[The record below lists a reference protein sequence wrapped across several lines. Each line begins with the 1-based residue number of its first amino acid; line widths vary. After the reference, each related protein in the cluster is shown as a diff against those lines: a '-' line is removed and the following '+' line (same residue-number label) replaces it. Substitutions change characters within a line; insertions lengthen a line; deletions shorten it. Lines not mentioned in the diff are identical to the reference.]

1 MTALLAA
8 ALTFTLPL
16 HGATRCVESP
26 ELLRDSLQ
34 WRVSVRQQS
43 AAWIAMRPAMLAD
56 ASVWAAIW
64 PIVRAEAEPRTVA
77 SGTAAP
83 GSRVSA
89 SPSDTASLSKA
100 NGAFSTLT
108 APHWYSATSRNGRGE
123 SCTSNV
129 VGK

>member
-1 MTALLAA
+1 VTLLAA

-16 HGATRCVESP
+16 HGAVGCVESP
-26 ELLRDSLQ
+26 DLLRDSLQ

-56 ASVWAAIW
+56 PSVWAAIW
-64 PIVRAEAEPRTVA
+64 PIVRAEAEPRAVA

-89 SPSDTASLSKA
+89 STPD
-100 NGAFSTLT
+100 TLT
-108 APHWYSATSRNGRGE
+108 APHWYSAASRNGRGE
-123 SCTSNV
+123 SCESNV

>member
-1 MTALLAA
+1 MNLLAA
-8 ALTFTLPL
+8 ALSFTLPWAQAR
-16 HGATRCVESP
+16 GCSAGPDS
-26 ELLRDSLQ
+26 LRDSLQ
-34 WRVSVRQQS
+34 WRVAVRQQS
-43 AAWIAMRPAMLAD
+43 PAWIAMRPAMLAD

-64 PIVRAEAEPRTVA
+64 PIVRAEAEPQVVA

-89 SPSDTASLSKA
+89 TSSD
-100 NGAFSTLT
+100 TLT

-129 VGK
+129 VSK

>member
-1 MTALLAA
+1 MTAPLLAA
-8 ALTFTLPL
+8 ALSFTLPL

-26 ELLRDSLQ
+26 ELLRDSLT

-43 AAWIAMRPAMLAD
+43 PAWIAMRPAMLAD
-56 ASVWAAIW
+56 PSVWAAIW

-89 SPSDTASLSKA
+89 STSD
-100 NGAFSTLT
+100 TLT
-108 APHWYSATSRNGRGE
+108 APHWFSVTSRNGRGW
-123 SCTSNV
+123 SCVSNIV
-129 VGK
+129 EEP

>member
-1 MTALLAA
+1 MTLLAA
-8 ALTFTLPL
+8 SLVFTLPCAQA
-16 HGATRCVESP
+16 HGCGAGP
-26 ELLRDSLQ
+26 DSLHDQ
-34 WRVSVRQQS
+34 LTWRVSVRVQS
-43 AAWIAMRPAMLAD
+43 PTYIAMAPAMLAIPE
-56 ASVWAAIW
+56 VWAAYW
-64 PIVRAEAEPRTVA
+64 PRCAGEAEPKPVA

-89 SPSDTASLSKA
+89 TLRD
-100 NGAFSTLT
+100 TLT